1 MKKLDG
7 VFITGILIIDIKK
20 MKASFLFYLQREL

>member
-20 MKASFLFYLQREL
+20 MKASFLFYLQRKL